1 MGQVLPGKRQREEDD
16 SPESLPGPKKL
27 CKEQDG
33 SAVAQGCVR
42 PVATPQ
48 NLETSAP
55 PTQPSEDWTILG
67 SIEAVMSKERHQGNL
82 ALLRLRL
89 RQPQRR
95 PSKSG
100 VRSLWARRGPA
111 GA

>member
-55 PTQPSEDWTILG
+55 PTQPSEDWRILA
-67 SIEAVMSKERHQGNL
+67 SIEASSDEQGE
-82 ALLRLRL
+82 AP
-89 RQPQRR
+89 RQPGS
-95 PSKSG
+95 PAAPPPP
-100 VRSLWARRGPA
+100 ARVV
-111 GA
+111 